1 MHGREA
7 VPKRSKISMV
17 MLRLCYFVLA
27 ALLLFPAVS
36 EVYAGELLLA
46 GSTTV
51 QKRILEP
58 AAAEI
63 EEATGKG
70 FRQLRQGKIV
80 ASVASTSLES
90 LLAKYSLPDDGTYIA
105 HVIAE
110 DVIVPIVNKDNPVS
124 SLSLQQL
131 SDINTG
137 KIDNWSQVGGKD
149 QPIVVVTS
157 HAGSAT
163 RSVFQKQVMNKAP
176 YIKTARTVKSTRQEV
191 RLVSQYKGGIGAVSR
206 GFIAMNPGRVKVL
219 KTTEISRPLIII
231 TKGEPKGDIKKLID
245 FLRTEEARKNFT

>member
-1 MHGREA
+1 
-7 VPKRSKISMV
+7 

-63 EEATGKG
+63 EEATGIKVKVIGVGTGKG

-191 RLVSQYKGGIGAVSR
+191 RLVSQYKGGIGAVSQ

-219 KTTEISRPLIII
+219 KTTEISRPLVII
-231 TKGEPKGDIKKLID
+231 TKGEPTGDIKKLID
-245 FLRTEEARKNFT
+245 FLKTEEARKNFT

>member
-1 MHGREA
+1 
-7 VPKRSKISMV
+7 

-63 EEATGKG
+63 EEATGIKVKVIGVGTGKG

-149 QPIVVVTS
+149 QPIVVVSS
-157 HAGSAT
+157 HEGSAT
-163 RSVFQKQVMNKAP
+163 RSVFQKQVMKKAP